1 MVGMMAIAII
11 AQSAA
16 QTPKRSTTWD
26 NPGYEPNDCPDGWF
40 VRGLRLVIGRRYR
53 SGLKRSRKR

>member
-1 MVGMMAIAII
+1 MACEIVGMVAMVII
-11 AQSAA
+11 AHSAA

-40 VRGLRLVIGRRYR
+40 VRSLRLVIA
-53 SGLKRSRKR
+53 